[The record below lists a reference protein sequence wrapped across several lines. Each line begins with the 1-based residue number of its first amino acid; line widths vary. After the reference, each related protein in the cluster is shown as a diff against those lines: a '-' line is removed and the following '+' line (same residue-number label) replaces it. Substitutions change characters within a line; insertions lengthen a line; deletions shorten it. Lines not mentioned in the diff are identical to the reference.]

1 MTCLSNS
8 KMNGWRCEMH
18 PEFEFLHVV
27 GAEYDDNIFCDAPGT
42 RCLCEVCDLDTQG
55 KYSESQYYYRIYNG
69 SPS

>member
-1 MTCLSNS
+1 
-8 KMNGWRCEMH
+8 MH
-18 PEFEFLHVV
+18 PAFEFLHIV
-27 GAEYDDNIFCDAPGT
+27 GKVHDDDILCDAPGT